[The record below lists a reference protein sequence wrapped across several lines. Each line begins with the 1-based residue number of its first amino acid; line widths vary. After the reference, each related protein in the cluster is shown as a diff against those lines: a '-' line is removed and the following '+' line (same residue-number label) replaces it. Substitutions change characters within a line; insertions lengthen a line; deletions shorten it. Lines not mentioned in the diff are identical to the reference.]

1 MESKEPETFED
12 AELKAA
18 IRRAWRGDSA
28 PPELIERIRIAAAE
42 SGSAPNRFVGPLR
55 PGGWRMAMAIAA
67 VMLLGI
73 CLVGYRMS
81 RVAPSAPAV
90 AAVLPESLA
99 SELVATHDMCCGAP
113 DHHMPGLPR
122 KDFDLIA
129 SVLTRRL
136 GWPVLAGSLGD
147 DWTFKGASICPV
159 GPNHSAHLVFKHD
172 NANVSIF
179 SLPAS
184 VLSGQAENV
193 SYEQVEAGHP
203 IASFTEHGGLFCV
216 VGSSSDGSLTL
227 GAVSAIRQELRPRL
241 ETPAVSIRLTVALQ

>member
-1 MESKEPETFED
+1 MEPDEQENFDD

-18 IRRAWRGDSA
+18 IRRAWQKEAA
-28 PPELIERIRIAAAE
+28 PPELIERIRVAAVE
-42 SGSAPNRFVGPLR
+42 SGSEPNRFIGPSR
-55 PGGWRMAMAIAA
+55 RGGWRLAMAMAA
-67 VMLLGI
+67 VLLLGI
-73 CLVGYRMS
+73 SLVGYRMS
-81 RVAPSAPAV
+81 REAPSAPAV
-90 AAVLPESLA
+90 AALPESLA

-172 NANVSIF
+172 NQDVSIF
-179 SLPAS
+179 SLPVS
-184 VLSGQAENV
+184 VLPGQAENA
-193 SYEQVEAGHP
+193 SYQQVEAGHP
-203 IASFTEHGGLFCV
+203 IASFSEHGGLFCV

-227 GAVSAIRQELRPRL
+227 GAVSAIREKLQPRL
-241 ETPAVSIRLTVALQ
+241 EAQAVSLRLTVALR